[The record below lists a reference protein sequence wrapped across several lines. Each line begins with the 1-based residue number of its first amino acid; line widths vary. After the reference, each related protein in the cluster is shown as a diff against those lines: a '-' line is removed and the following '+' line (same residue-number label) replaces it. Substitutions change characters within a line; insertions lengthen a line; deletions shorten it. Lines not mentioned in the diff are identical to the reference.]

1 MLKSPEPTSPAAT
14 ARSWQVWLVA
24 GLIGLGALALFWPA
38 THFEFLNLDDD
49 LYVHANSHVKDGLT
63 VRELTYA
70 LTTTDGGNWMP
81 LTWLSYL
88 VDAQLWGFRASGF
101 HATNLLL
108 HAAAAVLLFLAL
120 HRMTQ
125 VLWASAFAA
134 ALFALHPLRLESV
147 VWIAERKDVLSGV
160 AFMLTL
166 LAYARYA
173 ARPSRAR
180 MVATCVC
187 LSLGLMAKPML
198 VTIPFLLLLLDVWP
212 LRRMQPAWP
221 AMRLKLPGL
230 LREKIPLFA
239 VSLVFVVVTWRAQTA
254 AGAITAPGDGAES
267 KILRLA
273 DNYGFYLRKFF
284 WPDALNVLY
293 PTIPVSAARS
303 FAVILSM
310 IAVSFAVWR
319 WRRQQPWLMVGWL
332 WFVGLLVPVIGVVPI
347 GSTWVADRYS
357 YLPGIGLAVL
367 GAWMLQT
374 WSNRKLGSIASAAIA
389 MFLLS
394 ALAFATV
401 KNLSRW
407 RNSIALFTDSVSCG
421 EHPGA
426 HHNLGV
432 ALMDQGD
439 PAAALPHFTRALEL
453 SPRMAEAFYNR
464 GNARRSLGE
473 AEAARADYT
482 RALELKP
489 AYAEAFNNR
498 GSLFAAAGQWENA
511 LGDFTQAIK
520 VRADYSEALAN
531 RGHVYLELGKF
542 AEAITDYSRAV
553 ALQPDF
559 AAAFHDR
566 AVARYQMK
574 DYRGAWED
582 VRQCRRLGT
591 TPSPE
596 LLRRLEADS
605 GQRE

>member
-1 MLKSPEPTSPAAT
+1 MLKSSEPTSPVAT

-24 GLIGLGALALFWPA
+24 SLIGLGTLALFWPA

-63 VRELTYA
+63 VRGLTYA

-88 VDAQLWGFRASGF
+88 VDAQLWGIRASGF
-101 HATNLLL
+101 HATNILL

-120 HRMTQ
+120 RRMTQ
-125 VLWASAFAA
+125 ALWPSAFAA

-147 VWIAERKDVLSGV
+147 VWVAERKDVLSGGV
-160 AFMLTL
+160 FMLTL

-180 MVATCVC
+180 MAETLVC

-198 VTIPFLLLLLDVWP
+198 VTVPFLLLLLDVWP
-212 LRRMQPAWP
+212 LRRMEPEWSV
-221 AMRLKLPGL
+221 MKRKLPGL
-230 LREKIPLFA
+230 LREKILLFA

-254 AGAITAPGDGAES
+254 AGAITTPAEGAES

-293 PTIPVSAARS
+293 PGIPVSAARS

-319 WRRQQPWLMVGWL
+319 WRRHQPWLLVGWL
-332 WFVGLLVPVIGVVPI
+332 WFVGLLVPVIGFVPI

-367 GAWMLQT
+367 GAWTLQT
-374 WSNRKLGSIASAAIA
+374 WSNRKTASIASAAIA

-394 ALAFATV
+394 ALAFATM
-401 KNLSRW
+401 NGLPRW
-407 RNSIALFTDSVSCG
+407 QNSINLFNDSVGRG

-439 PAAALPHFTRALEL
+439 PAAALPHFTRALEF
-453 SPRMAEAFYNR
+453 SPRMAETFYNR
-464 GNARRSLGE
+464 GNARRALGE
-473 AEAARADYT
+473 AEAAHSDYT

-520 VRADYSEALAN
+520 VRANYSEALAN

-542 AEAITDYSRAV
+542 AEAITDYSRALV
-553 ALQPDF
+553 LQPDF

-582 VRQCRRLGT
+582 IRQCRRLGA